1 MLLLLQVSDSEND
14 ATGSAFTTY
23 IAGQEQN
30 YPPRYMYVHKIL
42 HMSASDMCKI
52 CTSLL
57 QTCAKFCTCLKQTC
71 AKFAHVWIKVLLIT
85 YF

>member
-1 MLLLLQVSDSEND
+1 MNGFIRNPEIMTPILPARNK
-14 ATGSAFTTY
+14 TTPQ
-23 IAGQEQN
+23 G
-30 YPPRYMYVHKIL
+30 RYMYVHKIL

-57 QTCAKFCTCLKQTC
+57 QTCAKFSTCLKQTC